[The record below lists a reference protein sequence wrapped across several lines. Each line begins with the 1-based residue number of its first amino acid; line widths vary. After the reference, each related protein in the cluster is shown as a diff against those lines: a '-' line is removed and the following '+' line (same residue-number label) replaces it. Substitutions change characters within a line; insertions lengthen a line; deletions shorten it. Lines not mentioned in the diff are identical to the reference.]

1 MEGLAIYRMQAPIAS
16 IQRVG
21 LFWGDTCLPDSTLS
35 AVMAK
40 FPLIFIYFITGEDM
54 CDDTVCG
61 KASVEAQ
68 NFLSCMHICL

>member
-1 MEGLAIYRMQAPIAS
+1 MEGLAIYSMQAPIAS

-21 LFWGDTCLPDSTLS
+21 LFQGDTCLPDSTLS
-35 AVMAK
+35 TVMAK
-40 FPLIFIYFITGEDM
+40 FPLIFIYFIIDEVV

-68 NFLSCMHICL
+68 NFLSCMQICL